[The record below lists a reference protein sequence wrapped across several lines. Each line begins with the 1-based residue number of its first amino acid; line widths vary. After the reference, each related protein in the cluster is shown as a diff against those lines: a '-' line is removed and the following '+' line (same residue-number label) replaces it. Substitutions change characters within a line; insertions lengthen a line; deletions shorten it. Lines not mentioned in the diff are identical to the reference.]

1 MVIEMFDKCSELDE
15 YYKKNYTYRNMSA
28 SEATL
33 NSCDKLTVLSNEHDN
48 TLRLMREAQENADAD
63 AAAANVVTSSTPEN
77 LNQNVIN
84 FGGLD
89 SIINNDGIRLVF
101 KNIPGLPIYL
111 LLVFAVITTIFIAIP
126 LVPVIMTGSV
136 LFVISAI
143 MLIILTMFGIFVA
156 FR

>member
-1 MVIEMFDKCSELDE
+1 
-15 YYKKNYTYRNMSA
+15 MSA

-33 NSCDKLTVLSNEHDN
+33 NSCDKLTALSNEHDN

-111 LLVFAVITTIFIAIP
+111 LLIFAVITTIFIAIP
-126 LVPVIMTGSV
+126 LVPVIMTGGV
-136 LFVISAI
+136 LFVISTI
-143 MLIILTMFGIFVA
+143 MLIILTLFGIFVA

>member
-33 NSCDKLTVLSNEHDN
+33 NSCDKLTALSNEHDN
-48 TLRLMREAQENADAD
+48 TLRLMREAQENAEAD
-63 AAAANVVTSSTPEN
+63 ANVVTSSTPEN

-84 FGGLD
+84 FGGLN
-89 SIINNDGIRLVF
+89 SIINNDGIQLVF

-111 LLVFAVITTIFIAIP
+111 LLVFVVITTIFIAIP
-126 LVPVIMTGSV
+126 LVPVIMTGGV
-136 LFVISAI
+136 LFVISTI
-143 MLIILTMFGIFVA
+143 MLIILTLFGIFVA